1 MMAIQHF
8 VQVREFERLQ
18 QKLSVAQSQTNTV
31 CQKVPPNLAAPLTE
45 AAARSCHLLAF
56 NNCDTTASFSRDT
69 LLPTF
74 KASNKDEVNPWVFV
88 NTVGLYQSTTTTPFL
103 KVTGELE
110 AEVNYIIK
118 KAIATIGH
126 REARD
131 LALWKLIGCYLRYSG
146 TRGREYLLDMVLTS
160 SGGRRER
167 RRVSV
172 IRPHTPD
179 LIMVDDTGAGEMGTQ
194 VNILVPLSKVG
205 DRYAKFLKVYEQ
217 AVLKTGES
225 ARLILIV
232 FGDEV
237 AAVKKALLPY
247 QTHFPQAEFLVVSSD
262 KDFTRSKALDL
273 GMAQLQDSELAFL
286 CDVDMTFHTS
296 FLERCR
302 LNTIRGRR
310 VYYPDF
316 FKYYDMDYVYR
327 FRRKPSQ
334 FSIKRPHGHWADY
347 SYGMLCLYKSDY
359 LRSGG
364 FDLTITGWGGE
375 DVDLL
380 HRILKAGL
388 DVLKAPEPDLSHRY
402 HDKYCGINLT
412 ASQFAQ
418 CVSSRNEGLADR
430 MQLAEYVFYLEK
442 QCGVRDWSLWL

>member
-18 QKLSVAQSQTNTV
+18 QKLSVAQNQTNRI
-31 CQKVPPNLAAPLTE
+31 CQKVPPNLAAPLAE

-56 NNCDTTASFSRDT
+56 NNCDATASFSRDA
-69 LLPTF
+69 LPHTF
-74 KASNKDEVNPWVFV
+74 RASNKDEVNPWILMDSIGF
-88 NTVGLYQSTTTTPFL
+88 YQSTATIPFL

-118 KAIATIGH
+118 KAIATISH

-131 LALWKLIGCYLRYSG
+131 LALWELIGCYLRYSG
-146 TRGREYLLDMVLTS
+146 TRGREYLLDMVLTG

-205 DRYAKFLKVYEQ
+205 DRYAKFLEVYEQ

-237 AAVKKALLPY
+237 AAVKKALMPY
-247 QTHFPQAEFLVVSSD
+247 QTHYPQTEFLVVSSD
-262 KDFTRSKALDL
+262 EDFTRSKALDL
-273 GMAQLQDSELAFL
+273 GMAQLQDSELAFF
-286 CDVDMTFHTS
+286 CDIDMTFNVS
-296 FLERCR
+296 LLERCR
-302 LNTIRGRR
+302 LNTIQGKR
-310 VYYPDF
+310 VYAPQC
-316 FKYYDMDYVYR
+316 FKFYNMDYVYH
-327 FRRKPSQ
+327 FKTKPSE
-334 FSIKRPHGHWADY
+334 FSINRVHGHWADY
-347 SYGMLCLYKSDY
+347 AFGMLCIYKSDY
-359 LRSGG
+359 ELSGG
-364 FDLTITGWGGE
+364 FDLTITGWGSE
-375 DVDLL
+375 DVVLID
-380 HRILKAGL
+380 RILGAGL
-388 DVLKAPEPDLSHRY
+388 DVLRVPEPDLSHRY
-402 HDKYCGINLT
+402 HGKTCSTGLT
-412 ASQFAQ
+412 PTQFAM
-418 CVSSRNEGLADR
+418 CISSRSEGLADR
-430 MQLAEYVFYLEK
+430 AELAEYIFHLEG
-442 QCGVRDWSLWL
+442 QCGVR